1 MYTALQIIFFKT
13 IIQKKPVIQSK
24 NFEEIG
30 KPIQSDPNEPNENM
44 RKILFNLFESFDK
57 EKKLEL
63 EEKAKKNYL
72 SKNKNNFKLFQ
83 TNPSLNIVINK

>member
-1 MYTALQIIFFKT
+1 
-13 IIQKKPVIQSK
+13 
-24 NFEEIG
+24 
-30 KPIQSDPNEPNENM
+30 M

-63 EEKAKKNYL
+63 EEKAKKKYL

>member
-1 MYTALQIIFFKT
+1 
-13 IIQKKPVIQSK
+13 
-24 NFEEIG
+24 
-30 KPIQSDPNEPNENM
+30 M

-83 TNPSLNIVINK
+83 TNPSLNIIINK